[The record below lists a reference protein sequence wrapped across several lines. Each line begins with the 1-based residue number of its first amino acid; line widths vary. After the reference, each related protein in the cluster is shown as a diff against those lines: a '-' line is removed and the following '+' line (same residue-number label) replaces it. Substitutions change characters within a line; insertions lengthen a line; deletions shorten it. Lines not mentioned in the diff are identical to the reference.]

1 MLYTEEL
8 CTGRAGSP
16 SFDINLGQNT
26 MVTQTPERQYPQ
38 RMINN
43 CSSDA
48 SCQAT
53 SSQST
58 LRVSPLGPLLDSEA
72 PSMPHTPHFQ
82 HLVYLPGWWYSAV
95 RAGQDHP
102 RAPWGD
108 SAERGGVS
116 PHCRRARVSGGV
128 ASLLFY
134 GLVCWV
140 WSSIVVRQPLSI
152 SLLTRFFPFPADI
165 WQM

>member
-1 MLYTEEL
+1 MDNILWKSPHTTYPRSVSFFSVGCLHYPQGWCLFPATLCWCPTGRLLPPKSLTLYTEEL

-82 HLVYLPGWWYSAV
+82 HLVYLPGW
-95 RAGQDHP
+95 
-102 RAPWGD
+102 
-108 SAERGGVS
+108 
-116 PHCRRARVSGGV
+116 
-128 ASLLFY
+128 
-134 GLVCWV
+134 
-140 WSSIVVRQPLSI
+140 
-152 SLLTRFFPFPADI
+152 
-165 WQM
+165 